1 MENEQTNEL
10 TARQSKFA
18 KLVIEGCSLSDA
30 YRQSYS
36 TDKMS
41 DASIHREAHRL
52 RHSPKVSPIIEAG
65 IAESLGDAV
74 WSRKRAITR
83 LMELNDAALSEI
95 EDGNITPT
103 VVSAFTSSLD
113 RLNRLH
119 GTDKT
124 ESDSDEQW
132 REMVSGLTTSLFS

>member
-1 MENEQTNEL
+1 MENEQGNAL

-18 KLVIEGCSLSDA
+18 ALVIEGHKLSDA
-30 YRQSYS
+30 YRQAYS
-36 TDKMS
+36 ADNMS
-41 DASIHREAHRL
+41 DASIHREASRL
-52 RHSPKVSPIIEAG
+52 RHDPKIAPTIEAG

-95 EDGNITPT
+95 EDGNITPP
-103 VVSAFTSSLD
+103 VISAFTTSLD

-124 ESDSDEQW
+124 QSDGDEQW
-132 REMVSGLTTSLFS
+132 ADMVSSMTANLFS

>member
-1 MENEQTNEL
+1 MENEQTNAL
-10 TARQSKFA
+10 TARQSRFA
-18 KLVIEGCSLSDA
+18 ALVIEGRTLSDA
-30 YRQSYS
+30 YRQAY
-36 TDKMS
+36 TADKMS

-52 RHSPKVSPIIEAG
+52 RHSPKIAPIIEAG
-65 IAESLGDAV
+65 IADALGDAV

-103 VVSAFTSSLD
+103 VVSAFTTSLD

-124 ESDSDEQW
+124 QSDGDEQW
-132 REMVSGLTTSLFS
+132 ADMVSSMTSSLFS